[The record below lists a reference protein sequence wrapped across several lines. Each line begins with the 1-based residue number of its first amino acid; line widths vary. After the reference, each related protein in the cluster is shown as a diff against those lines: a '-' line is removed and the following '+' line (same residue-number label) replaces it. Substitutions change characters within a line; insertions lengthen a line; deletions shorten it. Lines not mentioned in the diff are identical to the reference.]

1 MQVWKLITDIDPDI
15 ADSIRDKVNYKED
28 ALLNSIQESG
38 QVYNWDLIE
47 DGKITPFFICDERVL
62 NILNGIF
69 SKYGS
74 EFEYIN
80 ITEEFL
86 MGEYEIPDDDFIAYR
101 EQNLTEDIIYSKI
114 IYHGVDSLTE
124 LDKRILDESARK

>member
-38 QVYNWDLIE
+38 QVYNWDLVE

-124 LDKRILDESARK
+124 LDKRILDESAGK

>member
-1 MQVWKLITDIDPDI
+1 MQVWKLITNIDPDI
-15 ADSIRDKVNYKED
+15 SDSIRDEVTYKED

-47 DGKITPFFICDERVL
+47 DGKITPFFICDEKVL

-124 LDKRILDESARK
+124 LDKKILDESAGR

>member
-15 ADSIRDKVNYKED
+15 ADSIRDKATYKED
-28 ALLNSIQESG
+28 ALLTSLQESG

-47 DGKITPFFICDERVL
+47 DEKITPFLICEEKVL

-86 MGEYEIPDDDFIAYR
+86 MGEYEIPDEDFISYR

-124 LDKRILDESARK
+124 LDKRILDESAGK

>member
-1 MQVWKLITDIDPDI
+1 MEVWKLITDIDPDR
-15 ADSIRDKVNYKED
+15 ADSIRDEVTYKED
-28 ALLNSIQESG
+28 ALLNSLVENG
-38 QVYNWDLIE
+38 QIYNWDLIE
-47 DGKITPFFICDERVL
+47 DGKITPFFICDEKVL

-69 SKYGS
+69 HKYGS

-86 MGEYEIPDDDFIAYR
+86 MGEYEIPDEDFIAYR

-124 LDKRILDESARK
+124 LDKRILDESAGK

>member
-15 ADSIRDKVNYKED
+15 ADSIRDKVTYKED
-28 ALLNSIQESG
+28 ALLTSLQESG

-47 DGKITPFFICDERVL
+47 DEKITPFLICEEKVL

-86 MGEYEIPDDDFIAYR
+86 MGEYEIPDEDFIAYR

-124 LDKRILDESARK
+124 LDKRILDESAGK

>member
-38 QVYNWDLIE
+38 QVYNWDLVE

-124 LDKRILDESARK
+124 LDKRILDDSARK

>member
-124 LDKRILDESARK
+124 LDKRILDDSARK

>member
-15 ADSIRDKVNYKED
+15 ADSIRDKVTYKED
-28 ALLNSIQESG
+28 ALLTSLQESG

-47 DGKITPFFICDERVL
+47 DEKITPFLICEEKVL

-86 MGEYEIPDDDFIAYR
+86 MGEYEIPDEDFISYR

-124 LDKRILDESARK
+124 LDKRILDESTGK

>member
-124 LDKRILDESARK
+124 LDKRILDESAGK